1 MPEPAH
7 LPSASGWPP
16 PPAAGAAREGS
27 PTSVTALADMAPA
40 GTALAGAAPARSAT
54 TVTTAGAHRA
64 HPAAAAEP
72 ADATPAHAA
81 PAHAAP
87 AAPAADGGPHPSG
100 DPAPAPVSPLDTL
113 RHLVAQVLGM
123 PADAVRPG
131 HGFTELGGDSIQAIQ
146 VVSRAR
152 AAGLLVTTRDV
163 LRSESVSALA
173 TAARAADGPPA
184 SEGPSQ
190 PPRRTGPL
198 AATPIM
204 AWLGELAGPVD
215 TYHQSLVVRTP
226 AGFRAEHAVRLVR
239 ALLDTHDVLR
249 LTVPGGA
256 GTAAAGCSVPP
267 PGDLDAHTLVEHV
280 RAPDADD
287 AELPALTT
295 DRIRAARRL
304 LSPADGVMLRA
315 VLVDR
320 GPGRQGRLALVVHHL
335 VVDGVS
341 WRILQD
347 DLRTCWARLAA
358 GEDPVLEPAPTPFAH
373 WADLLRADATS
384 GRRMREAARWT
395 DTLRA
400 APEPLGG
407 VCPSTRLDPETP
419 DHRLTLT
426 LPPDVAGPLLTVV
439 PGVVNGT
446 VNDVLLTG
454 LALAVL
460 AWRRPLTGPQDGG
473 TVLVDVE
480 GHGREDVA
488 GAPDL
493 SRTVGW
499 FTTVYPVRFD
509 LGRPDLDDAR
519 AGGPAAGAVLR
530 TVKETLRAVPDHG
543 IGHGLLRH
551 GNSRTGPAL
560 AALGVPEIGFNY
572 LGRFPMGDTA
582 DWAAAPGHDFAL
594 DEADDG
600 LAMAHAVEV
609 NAAAHEGP
617 DGPTLSATWTWA
629 GNACPADRA
638 HALAH
643 EWFAM
648 LRALVRHAAL
658 PGAAGLTPSDVSLP
672 GLGQAELD
680 AFEAQFG
687 ELL

>member
-1 MPEPAH
+1 MPESVRTLPA
-7 LPSASGWPP
+7 PGSPP
-16 PPAAGAAREGS
+16 PTAAGAAAREGS
-27 PTSVTALADMAPA
+27 AVEGP
-40 GTALAGAAPARSAT
+40 
-54 TVTTAGAHRA
+54 TAG
-64 HPAAAAEP
+64 PV
-72 ADATPAHAA
+72 DA
-81 PAHAAP
+81 
-87 AAPAADGGPHPSG
+87 
-100 DPAPAPVSPLDTL
+100 L
-113 RHLVAQVLGM
+113 RHLVAQVLGLA
-123 PADAVRPG
+123 ADAVGPA

-152 AAGLLVTTRDV
+152 AAGLLLTTRDV
-163 LRSESVSALA
+163 LRSESVAALA
-173 TAARAADGPPA
+173 AAARAADGPGA
-184 SEGPSQ
+184 DEGPTE

-198 AATPIM
+198 TATPIM
-204 AWLGELAGPVD
+204 AWLGDLAGPVD

-226 AGFRAEHAVRLVR
+226 AGFRAEHAVRVVR

-256 GTAAAGCSVPP
+256 GTAAEGCTVPP
-267 PGDLDAHTLVEHV
+267 PGSVDAYGLVEHV
-280 RAPDADD
+280 HAPDATD

-295 DRIRAARRL
+295 ARIRAARRL

-347 DLRTCWARLAA
+347 DVRTCWARLAT
-358 GEDPVLEPAPTPFAH
+358 GEDPALEPAPTPFAH

-384 GRRMREAARWT
+384 GRRMGEAARWT
-395 DTLRA
+395 ETLRP

-407 VCPSTRLDPETP
+407 VSPLDRLDAETA

-426 LPPDVAGPLLTVV
+426 LPPEVAGPLLTAV

-460 AWRRPLTGPQDGG
+460 AWRRPETGAADGG

-480 GHGREDVA
+480 GHGREDIA

-499 FTTVYPVRFD
+499 FTTMYPVRFD

-519 AGGPAAGAVLR
+519 EGGPAAGQVLR

-543 IGHGLLRH
+543 IGYGLLRH

-560 AALGVPEIGFNY
+560 AARGVPGIGFNY

-629 GNACPADRA
+629 GNALPADRA

-672 GLGQAELD
+672 GLGQADLD